1 MLLFDKVLRNL
12 IKISLVVVILFSIL
26 FAISL
31 VLDWRMKENNNVSQ
45 KVIVGRGSA
54 EIKAIP
60 DVANFVFSVKKM
72 QKEAKD
78 AQQKMI
84 EISNLALQI
93 LDKKSVAK
101 KDIKTINYSTYPEYD
116 NSTKCSDGICSDSKN
131 TLKGFV
137 SNQTFSVKI
146 RDIAK
151 ASEILN
157 ELSSLGIE
165 EVGGLTFVI
174 DSMEK
179 IKYQARM
186 QAILNA
192 KVQAQSTANALN
204 VKLKRI
210 VKFAEDE
217 NNGFQPLYARSAMAL
232 SDKDESKNP
241 QIQAGEESVR
251 SSVIVTYEFE

>member
-12 IKISLVVVILFSIL
+12 IKICLVVIIL
-26 FAISL
+26 FAILFATSL

-45 KVIVGRGSA
+45 KVIIGRGSA
-54 EIKAIP
+54 EVKAIP
-60 DVANFVFSVKKM
+60 DVANFIFSVKKM

-78 AQQKMI
+78 AQQKML
-84 EISNLALQI
+84 EVSGLALQI
-93 LDKKSVAK
+93 LDKKGVAK

-116 NSTKCSDGICSDSKN
+116 KSEECSGGICSTSKN
-131 TLKGFV
+131 TLRGFV
-137 SNQTFSVKI
+137 SNQTFSVKV

-179 IKYQARM
+179 IKYQARI
-186 QAILNA
+186 QAIVNA
-192 KVQAQSTANALN
+192 KVQAQSTASALN

-210 VKFAEDE
+210 VKFAEDD
-217 NNGFQPLYARSAMAL
+217 NNGFQPLYARVAMSASAD
-232 SDKDESKNP
+232 SGSQNSE
-241 QIQAGEESVR
+241 IQVGEESVR

>member
-12 IKISLVVVILFSIL
+12 VKICLVAVIL
-26 FAISL
+26 FAILFATSL
-31 VLDWRMKENNNVSQ
+31 VLDWRMRENNYVSQ
-45 KVIVGRGSA
+45 KVIIGRGSA

-60 DVANFVFSVKKM
+60 DVANFIFSVKKI

-78 AQQKMI
+78 AQQKML
-84 EISNLALQI
+84 EVSGLALQI
-93 LDKKSVAK
+93 LDKKGVAK
-101 KDIKTINYSTYPEYD
+101 KDIKTINYSTYPEYEKSEEYSGGTHS
-116 NSTKCSDGICSDSKN
+116 NSKN
-131 TLKGFV
+131 TLKGFA
-137 SNQTFSVKI
+137 SNQTFSVKV

-179 IKYQARM
+179 IKYQARI
-186 QAILNA
+186 QAIINA
-192 KVQAQSTANALN
+192 KVQAQSTASALN

-210 VKFAEDE
+210 IKFAEDD
-217 NNGFQPLYARSAMAL
+217 NNGFQPLYARASMSA
-232 SDKDESKNP
+232 SDNSKNSE
-241 QIQAGEESVR
+241 IQVGEESVR
-251 SSVIVTYEFE
+251 SSVVVTYEFE

>member
-1 MLLFDKVLRNL
+1 MIIFA
-12 IKISLVVVILFSIL
+12 IL

-45 KVIVGRGSA
+45 KVIIGRGSA

-60 DVANFVFSVKKM
+60 DVANFIFSVKKI
-72 QKEAKD
+72 QKEAKE

-116 NSTKCSDGICSDSKN
+116 NSPQCSDGVCTVSKN

-165 EVGGLTFVI
+165 EIGGLTFVI

-210 VKFAEDE
+210 VKFAEDD
-217 NNGFQPLYARSAMAL
+217 NSGLQPLYARSTMAV
-232 SDKDESKNP
+232 SDKDENNLK
-241 QIQAGEESVR
+241 IQAGEETVR
-251 SSVIVTYEFE
+251 SSVVVTYEFE

>member
-12 IKISLVVVILFSIL
+12 IKICLVVIIL
-26 FAISL
+26 FAILFAVSL
-31 VLDWRMKENNNVSQ
+31 VLDWRMKESNNVSQ
-45 KVIVGRGSA
+45 KTITGRGSS

-60 DVANFVFSVKKM
+60 DVANFIFSVKKM

-78 AQQKMI
+78 AQKEMI

-93 LDKKSVAK
+93 LEKKGVAK

-116 NSTKCSDGICSDSKN
+116 NTPQCSGGICAVSKN

-137 SNQTFSVKI
+137 ANQTFSVKV

-157 ELSSLGIE
+157 ELSSLGAE

-174 DSMEK
+174 DSIEK

-186 QAILNA
+186 QAIVNA
-192 KVQAQSTANALN
+192 KVQAQATANALN

-210 VKFAEDE
+210 VKFAEDD
-217 NNGFQPLYARSAMAL
+217 NGLQPIYARNTMAL
-232 SDKDESKNP
+232 SENKAKNLE
-241 QIQAGEESVR
+241 IQAGEETIS

>member
-12 IKISLVVVILFSIL
+12 IKISLVVIIIFAIL
-26 FAISL
+26 FATSL
-31 VLDWRMKENNNVSQ
+31 VLDWRMKQENNVSQ
-45 KVIVGRGSA
+45 KVIIGRGSA

-93 LDKKSVAK
+93 LEKKGVAK

-116 NSTKCSDGICSDSKN
+116 NEPQCSEGFCSASKN

-210 VKFAEDE
+210 VKFAEDD
-217 NNGFQPLYARSAMAL
+217 NTGFQPLYARSAMAVSEKAGNDL
-232 SDKDESKNP
+232 K
-241 QIQAGEESVR
+241 IQAGEEAVR

>member
-12 IKISLVVVILFSIL
+12 IKISLVVMIIFAIL

-31 VLDWRMKENNNVSQ
+31 VLDWRMKENNNISQ
-45 KVIVGRGSA
+45 KVIIGRGSA

-116 NSTKCSDGICSDSKN
+116 NTPQCSDGFCGTPKN

-210 VKFAEDE
+210 IKFAEDD
-217 NNGFQPLYARSAMAL
+217 NNGFQPLYARSAMAVSEKVGNDL
-232 SDKDESKNP
+232 K
-241 QIQAGEESVR
+241 IQAGEETVR
-251 SSVIVTYEFE
+251 SSVVVTYEFE

>member
-12 IKISLVVVILFSIL
+12 IKIFLVVIIIFAIL
-26 FAISL
+26 FATSL
-31 VLDWRMKENNNVSQ
+31 ILDWKMKQENYVSQ

-54 EIKAIP
+54 EVKAIP
-60 DVANFVFSVKKM
+60 DVANFIFSVKKI

-78 AQQKMI
+78 AQQKMM
-84 EISNLALQI
+84 EISNLALEI
-93 LDKKSVAK
+93 LEKKGVAK
-101 KDIKTINYSTYPEYD
+101 KDIKTINYSTYPQYD
-116 NSTKCSDGICSDSKN
+116 NSPQCSDGFCSASKN

-137 SNQTFSVKI
+137 SNQTFSVKV

-165 EVGGLTFVI
+165 EIGGLTFVI
-174 DSMEK
+174 DSMAK

-186 QAILNA
+186 QAIVNA
-192 KVQAQSTANALN
+192 KTQAESTASALN

-217 NNGFQPLYARSAMAL
+217 NADLQSPYAKSAVVV
-232 SDKDESKNP
+232 SDTEESKNP
-241 QIQAGEESVR
+241 KIQAGEETVR

>member
-1 MLLFDKVLRNL
+1 MLLFDKSLRNL
-12 IKISLVVVILFSIL
+12 IKICLVVVILFAIL
-26 FAISL
+26 FATSL

-45 KVIVGRGSA
+45 KVIIGRGTA
-54 EIKAIP
+54 EVKAIP
-60 DVANFVFSVKKM
+60 DVANFIFSVKKM

-93 LDKKSVAK
+93 LDKKAVAK
-101 KDIKTINYSTYPEYD
+101 KDIKTVNYSTYPEYD
-116 NSTKCSDGICSDSKN
+116 NSPQCFEGICSDSKN

-210 VKFAEDE
+210 VKFAEDD
-217 NNGFQPLYARSAMAL
+217 NNGFQPLNARSAMVV
-232 SDKDESKNP
+232 SDKNESKNL
-241 QIQAGEESVR
+241 QIQAGEETIR

>member
-12 IKISLVVVILFSIL
+12 IKIFLVVIIIFAIL
-26 FAISL
+26 FATSL
-31 VLDWRMKENNNVSQ
+31 VLDWRMKQENYVSQ

-54 EIKAIP
+54 EVKAIP
-60 DVANFVFSVKKM
+60 DVANFIFSVKKM

-84 EISNLALQI
+84 EISNLALEI
-93 LDKKSVAK
+93 LEKKGVAK

-116 NSTKCSDGICSDSKN
+116 NSPQCSDGFCSVSKN

-137 SNQTFSVKI
+137 SNQTFSVKV

-174 DSMEK
+174 DSMAK

-186 QAILNA
+186 QAIVNA
-192 KVQAQSTANALN
+192 KIQAESTANALN

-217 NNGFQPLYARSAMAL
+217 NADLQPLYARSAMAV
-232 SDKDESKNP
+232 SDTEESKNP
-241 QIQAGEESVR
+241 KIQAGEETVR

>member
-12 IKISLVVVILFSIL
+12 IKICLVVVIIFAIL

-54 EIKAIP
+54 EVKAIP

-93 LDKKSVAK
+93 LEKKSVAK

-116 NSTKCSDGICSDSKN
+116 DSSRCSDGVCSASKN
-131 TLKGFV
+131 TLKGFI

-165 EVGGLTFVI
+165 EIGGLTFVI

-210 VKFAEDE
+210 VKFAEDD
-217 NNGFQPLYARSAMAL
+217 NGSFQPLYARSTMAV
-232 SDKDESKNP
+232 SDKDENNLK
-241 QIQAGEESVR
+241 IQAGEETVR
-251 SSVIVTYEFE
+251 SSVVVTYEFE

>member
-12 IKISLVVVILFSIL
+12 IKISLVVVIIFAIL

-31 VLDWRMKENNNVSQ
+31 VLDWRMKENNTVSQ
-45 KVIVGRGSA
+45 KVIIGRGSA
-54 EIKAIP
+54 EVKAIP
-60 DVANFVFSVKKM
+60 DVANFIFSVKKM

-84 EISNLALQI
+84 EVSNLALQI
-93 LDKKSVAK
+93 LDKKAVAK

-116 NSTKCSDGICSDSKN
+116 NSPQCVDGICSGSKN

-137 SNQTFSVKI
+137 SNQTFSVKV

-157 ELSSLGIE
+157 ELSSLGIDD
-165 EVGGLTFVI
+165 VGGLTFVI

-210 VKFAEDE
+210 VKFAEDD
-217 NNGFQPLYARSAMAL
+217 NDGAQPLYARSAMVMN
-232 SDKDESKNP
+232 DKEENNLK
-241 QIQAGEESVR
+241 IQAGEETVR
-251 SSVIVTYEFE
+251 SSVVVTYEFE

>member
-12 IKISLVVVILFSIL
+12 IKICLVVVILFAIL
-26 FAISL
+26 FAVSL
-31 VLDWRMKENNNVSQ
+31 VLDWRMKESNNVSQ
-45 KVIVGRGSA
+45 KTITGRGSS

-60 DVANFVFSVKKM
+60 DVANFIFSVKKM

-78 AQQKMI
+78 AQKEMI

-93 LDKKSVAK
+93 LEKKGVAK

-116 NSTKCSDGICSDSKN
+116 NSPQCSGGVCSVSKN

-137 SNQTFSVKI
+137 SNQTFSVKV
-146 RDIAK
+146 RDIVK

-157 ELSSLGIE
+157 DLSSLGIE

-174 DSMEK
+174 DSIEK

-186 QAILNA
+186 QAIVNA
-192 KVQAQSTANALN
+192 KVQAQATANALN

-210 VKFAEDE
+210 VKFAEDD
-217 NNGFQPLYARSAMAL
+217 NGLQPIYARSSMAL
-232 SDKDESKNP
+232 SENKVKNLA
-241 QIQAGEESVR
+241 IQAGEETVS

>member
-1 MLLFDKVLRNL
+1 
-12 IKISLVVVILFSIL
+12 
-26 FAISL
+26 
-31 VLDWRMKENNNVSQ
+31 
-45 KVIVGRGSA
+45 
-54 EIKAIP
+54 
-60 DVANFVFSVKKM
+60 M

-116 NSTKCSDGICSDSKN
+116 NTPQCSDGFCGTPKN

-210 VKFAEDE
+210 IKFAEDD
-217 NNGFQPLYARSAMAL
+217 NNGFQPLYARSAMAVSEKVGNDL
-232 SDKDESKNP
+232 K
-241 QIQAGEESVR
+241 IQAGEETVR
-251 SSVIVTYEFE
+251 SSVVVTYEFE

>member
-12 IKISLVVVILFSIL
+12 IKICLVVIIL
-26 FAISL
+26 FAILFAVSL
-31 VLDWRMKENNNVSQ
+31 VLDWRMKESNNVSQ
-45 KVIVGRGSA
+45 KTITGRGSS

-60 DVANFVFSVKKM
+60 DVANFIFSVKKM

-78 AQQKMI
+78 AQKEMI

-93 LDKKSVAK
+93 LEKKGVAK

-116 NSTKCSDGICSDSKN
+116 NSPQCSGGVCTISKN
-131 TLKGFV
+131 TLKGFIT
-137 SNQTFSVKI
+137 NQTFSVKV

-157 ELSSLGIE
+157 ELSSLGVE

-174 DSMEK
+174 DSIEK

-186 QAILNA
+186 QAIVNA
-192 KVQAQSTANALN
+192 KVQAQATANALN

-210 VKFAEDE
+210 VKFAEDD
-217 NNGFQPLYARSAMAL
+217 NVLQPIYARSSMAL
-232 SDKDESKNP
+232 SENKAKNLE
-241 QIQAGEESVR
+241 IQAGEETVS

>member
-12 IKISLVVVILFSIL
+12 IKICLVVIIIFAIL

-31 VLDWRMKENNNVSQ
+31 VLDWRMKQENNVSQ

-60 DVANFVFSVKKM
+60 DVANFVFSVKKL

-84 EISNLALQI
+84 EISNLALEI
-93 LDKKSVAK
+93 LEKKSVAK

-116 NSTKCSDGICSDSKN
+116 NTPQCSGGFCTTPKN
-131 TLKGFV
+131 TLKGFI

-186 QAILNA
+186 QAIVNA
-192 KVQAQSTANALN
+192 KTQALSTANALN

-210 VKFAEDE
+210 VKFAEDD
-217 NNGFQPLYARSAMAL
+217 NNGFQPVYARSAMAL
-232 SDKDESKNP
+232 SDNNESNNP
-241 QIQAGEESVR
+241 QIKAGEETIR
-251 SSVIVTYEFE
+251 SSVVVTYEFE

>member
-12 IKISLVVVILFSIL
+12 IKISLVVVILFAIL

-45 KVIVGRGSA
+45 KVIIGRGSA

-84 EISNLALQI
+84 EISNLALKI
-93 LDKKSVAK
+93 LEKKSVAK
-101 KDIKTINYSTYPEYD
+101 KDIKTVNYSTYPEYD
-116 NSTKCSDGICSDSKN
+116 NSTKCFEGICSDSKN

-217 NNGFQPLYARSAMAL
+217 NNGFQPLYARSAMAVSEK
-232 SDKDESKNP
+232 SDNNLK
-241 QIQAGEESVR
+241 IQAGEETIR

>member
-12 IKISLVVVILFSIL
+12 IKITLVVVIIFAIL

-31 VLDWRMKENNNVSQ
+31 VLDWRMKENNNISQ

-84 EISNLALQI
+84 EVSNLALQI
-93 LDKKSVAK
+93 LEKKAVAK

-116 NSTKCSDGICSDSKN
+116 NSQQCSNGVCSDSKN

-157 ELSSLGIE
+157 ELSSIGVD

-174 DSMEK
+174 DSIEK

-192 KVQAQSTANALN
+192 KVQAQATANGLN

-210 VKFAEDE
+210 VKFSEDD
-217 NNGFQPLYARSAMAL
+217 NNGFQPLYARSAMAI
-232 SDKDESKNP
+232 SGKDQDQLN
-241 QIQAGEESVR
+241 IQAGEEAVR

>member
-1 MLLFDKVLRNL
+1 
-12 IKISLVVVILFSIL
+12 
-26 FAISL
+26 
-31 VLDWRMKENNNVSQ
+31 MKENNNISQ
-45 KVIVGRGSA
+45 KVIIGRGSA

-116 NSTKCSDGICSDSKN
+116 NTPQCSDGFCGTPKN

-210 VKFAEDE
+210 IKFAEDD
-217 NNGFQPLYARSAMAL
+217 NNGFQPLYARSAMAVSEKVGNDL
-232 SDKDESKNP
+232 K
-241 QIQAGEESVR
+241 IQAGEETVR
-251 SSVIVTYEFE
+251 SSVVVTYEFE

>member
-12 IKISLVVVILFSIL
+12 IKICLVVIIL
-26 FAISL
+26 FAILFATSL

-45 KVIVGRGSA
+45 KVIIGRGSA
-54 EIKAIP
+54 EVKAIP
-60 DVANFVFSVKKM
+60 DVANFIFSVKKM

-78 AQQKMI
+78 AQQKML
-84 EISNLALQI
+84 EVSGLALQI
-93 LDKKSVAK
+93 LEKKGVAK
-101 KDIKTINYSTYPEYD
+101 KDIKTINYSTYPEY
-116 NSTKCSDGICSDSKN
+116 NKSPECSGGVCSDSKN

-137 SNQTFSVKI
+137 SNQTFSVKV

-157 ELSSLGIE
+157 ELSSIGIE

-179 IKYQARM
+179 IKYQARI
-186 QAILNA
+186 QAIVNA

-217 NNGFQPLYARSAMAL
+217 NNGFQPLYARAAMMA
-232 SDKDESKNP
+232 SDNNESKNSE
-241 QIQAGEESVR
+241 IQAGEESVR
-251 SSVIVTYEFE
+251 SSVVVTYEFE

>member
-12 IKISLVVVILFSIL
+12 IKICLVVVIIFAIL

-31 VLDWRMKENNNVSQ
+31 VLDWRMKENNNISQ

-93 LDKKSVAK
+93 LDKKAVAK
-101 KDIKTINYSTYPEYD
+101 KDIKTINYSTYPEYE
-116 NSTKCSDGICSDSKN
+116 NSSQCPGGDCSASKN

-157 ELSSLGIE
+157 ELSSIGVD

-232 SDKDESKNP
+232 SNKEDDDLK
-241 QIQAGEESVR
+241 IQPGEEAVR

>member
-1 MLLFDKVLRNL
+1 MLIFDKVLRNL
-12 IKISLVVVILFSIL
+12 IKICLVVIIL
-26 FAISL
+26 FAILFAVSL

-45 KVIVGRGSA
+45 KTITGRGSS

-60 DVANFVFSVKKM
+60 DVANFIFSVKKM

-78 AQQKMI
+78 AQKEMI

-93 LDKKSVAK
+93 LEKKGVAK

-116 NSTKCSDGICSDSKN
+116 NSPQCSGGVCSVSKN

-137 SNQTFSVKI
+137 SNQTFSVKV
-146 RDIAK
+146 RDIVK

-157 ELSSLGIE
+157 DLSSLGIE

-174 DSMEK
+174 DSIEK

-186 QAILNA
+186 QAIVNA
-192 KVQAQSTANALN
+192 KVQAQATANALN

-210 VKFAEDE
+210 VKFAEDD
-217 NNGFQPLYARSAMAL
+217 NGLQPIYARSSMAL
-232 SDKDESKNP
+232 SENKVKNLA
-241 QIQAGEESVR
+241 IQAGEETVS

>member
-12 IKISLVVVILFSIL
+12 IKITLVVVIIFAIL

-31 VLDWRMKENNNVSQ
+31 VLDWRMKENNNISQ

-84 EISNLALQI
+84 EVSNLALQI
-93 LDKKSVAK
+93 LEKKAVAK

-116 NSTKCSDGICSDSKN
+116 NSPQCSEGVCSGSKN
-131 TLKGFV
+131 ILKGFV

-157 ELSSLGIE
+157 ELSSIGVD

-192 KVQAQSTANALN
+192 KVQAQATANGLN

-210 VKFAEDE
+210 VKFAEDD
-217 NNGFQPLYARSAMAL
+217 NNGFQPLYARSAMAV
-232 SDKDESKNP
+232 SGKDQDQLN
-241 QIQAGEESVR
+241 IQAGEESVR

>member
-12 IKISLVVVILFSIL
+12 IKICLVVIIL
-26 FAISL
+26 FAILFAVSL
-31 VLDWRMKENNNVSQ
+31 VLDWRMKESNNVSQ
-45 KVIVGRGSA
+45 KTITGRGSS

-60 DVANFVFSVKKM
+60 DVANFIFSVKKM

-78 AQQKMI
+78 AQKEMI

-93 LDKKSVAK
+93 LEKKGVAK

-116 NSTKCSDGICSDSKN
+116 NSPQCSGGVCTISKN
-131 TLKGFV
+131 TLKGFIA
-137 SNQTFSVKI
+137 NQTFSVKI

-157 ELSSLGIE
+157 ELSSLGVE

-174 DSMEK
+174 DSIEK

-186 QAILNA
+186 QAIVNA
-192 KVQAQSTANALN
+192 KVQAQATANALN

-210 VKFAEDE
+210 VKFAEDD
-217 NNGFQPLYARSAMAL
+217 NALQPIYARSSMAL
-232 SDKDESKNP
+232 SENKAKNLE
-241 QIQAGEESVR
+241 IQAGEETVN